1 MKNLFYGWRVVG
13 AGGALQ
19 FLQSV
24 LLNSAF
30 GVYVAVLVE
39 ERGWS
44 KTALSGAAALK
55 STEVALLGPILGW
68 MVDRFGAKG
77 PVRIGVILF
86 GIGFMLLS
94 RIDSLLEFYAAFV
107 VIALG
112 SSMFSNL
119 LVSVAIIQWFE
130 KHRTRALSA
139 LQFGGA
145 IGGLFVFLVAWSI
158 QTFGWR
164 PTAMGSGI
172 LAILVGFPLASVIR
186 SRPADMGLT
195 VDGLPPAEKIEGK
208 AEAPA
213 GPAFT
218 ARQALR
224 TSAFWLLSLGHGFSL
239 LVVMAINV
247 HAVTHMKE
255 GLGYTL
261 AQASLFFILVT
272 LGQFFGVM
280 LGWLVGEK
288 FAKRN
293 VAATCMLMHAVG
305 MLLLTFAPGPFILA
319 FGLLLHGVGWGLRG
333 PFMQAI
339 RADYFGRRS
348 LGVILGLSTMI
359 TVIGHI
365 FGPLMAGAFADWQG
379 NYIAGFSVLAAL
391 AAVGS
396 LFFYMAKPPPVPQ
409 AAMAQNR

>member
-1 MKNLFYGWRVVG
+1 MKKHFYGWRVVG

-24 LLNSAF
+24 LLNQAF

-44 KTALSGAAALK
+44 KTALSAAAALK

-68 MVDRFGAKG
+68 LVDRFGSQG
-77 PVRIGVILF
+77 MVRLGVILF

-94 RIDSLLEFYAAFV
+94 QIDSLFGFYGAFV

-158 QTFGWR
+158 QVYGWR
-164 PTAMGSGI
+164 TTAFGSGVI
-172 LAILVGFPLASVIR
+172 SIVLGWPLATMIR
-186 SRPADMGLT
+186 SRPGDIGQT
-195 VDGLPPAEKIEGK
+195 VDGMPLATAISGQP
-208 AEAPA
+208 EAPA

-224 TSAFWLLSLGHGFSL
+224 TSAFWLLSLGHACSL

-247 HAVTHMKE
+247 HAITHIKE

-261 AQASLFFILVT
+261 AQASLFFTLVT
-272 LGQFFGVM
+272 VGQGAGVM
-280 LGWLVGEK
+280 LGWVIGEK
-288 FAKRN
+288 FAKRK
-293 VAATCMLMHAVG
+293 VAATCMLMHAGG
-305 MLLLTFAPGPFILA
+305 MLMLTYAVGPVMLVFA
-319 FGLLLHGVGWGLRG
+319 LLLHGVGWGLRG

-348 LGVILGLSTMI
+348 IGVILGLSTMI
-359 TVIGHI
+359 TVIGNI
-365 FGPLMAGAFADWQG
+365 VGPILAGAFADWQG
-379 NYIAGFSVLAAL
+379 NYRAGFTLLALL
-391 AAVGS
+391 AGAGS
-396 LFFYMAKPPPVPQ
+396 LLFLMAKPPPMPVI
-409 AAMAQNR
+409 AHKL

>member
-1 MKNLFYGWRVVG
+1 MKKHFYGWRVVG

-24 LLNSAF
+24 LLNQAF

-44 KTALSGAAALK
+44 KTALSAAAALK

-68 MVDRFGAKG
+68 LVDRFGSQG
-77 PVRIGVILF
+77 MVRLGVILF

-94 RIDSLLEFYAAFV
+94 QIDSLFGFYGAFV

-158 QTFGWR
+158 QVYGWR
-164 PTAMGSGI
+164 TTAFGSGVI
-172 LAILVGFPLASVIR
+172 SIVLGWPLATMIR
-186 SRPADMGLT
+186 SRPGDIGQT
-195 VDGLPPAEKIEGK
+195 VDGMPLATAISGQPEVVV
-208 AEAPA
+208 
-213 GPAFT
+213 GPEFT

-224 TSAFWLLSLGHGFSL
+224 TSAFWLLSLGHACSL

-247 HAVTHMKE
+247 HAITHIKE

-261 AQASLFFILVT
+261 AQASLFFTLVT
-272 LGQFFGVM
+272 VGQGTGVM
-280 LGWLVGEK
+280 LGWVIGEK
-288 FAKRN
+288 FAKRK
-293 VAATCMLMHAVG
+293 VAATCMLMHAGG
-305 MLLLTFAPGPFILA
+305 MLMLTYAVGPVMLVFA
-319 FGLLLHGVGWGLRG
+319 LLLHGVGWGLRG

-348 LGVILGLSTMI
+348 IGVILGLSTMI
-359 TVIGHI
+359 TVIGNI
-365 FGPLMAGAFADWQG
+365 VGPILAGAFADWQG
-379 NYIAGFSVLAAL
+379 NYRAGFTLLALL
-391 AAVGS
+391 AGAGS
-396 LFFYMAKPPPVPQ
+396 LLFLMAKPPPMPVI
-409 AAMAQNR
+409 AHKL

>member
-1 MKNLFYGWRVVG
+1 MKKHFYGWRVVG

-24 LLNSAF
+24 LLNQAF

-44 KTALSGAAALK
+44 KTALSAAAALK

-68 MVDRFGAKG
+68 LVDRFGSQG
-77 PVRIGVILF
+77 MVRLGVILF

-94 RIDSLLEFYAAFV
+94 QIDSLFGFYGAFV

-158 QTFGWR
+158 QVYGWR
-164 PTAMGSGI
+164 TTAFGSGVI
-172 LAILVGFPLASVIR
+172 SIVLGWPLATMIR
-186 SRPADMGLT
+186 SRPGDIGQT
-195 VDGLPPAEKIEGK
+195 VDGMPLATAISGQPEVVV
-208 AEAPA
+208 
-213 GPAFT
+213 GPEFT

-224 TSAFWLLSLGHGFSL
+224 TSAFWLLSLGHACSL

-247 HAVTHMKE
+247 HAITHIKE

-261 AQASLFFILVT
+261 AQASLFFTLVT
-272 LGQFFGVM
+272 VGQGAGVM
-280 LGWLVGEK
+280 LGWVIGEK
-288 FAKRN
+288 FAKRK
-293 VAATCMLMHAVG
+293 VAATCMLMHAGG
-305 MLLLTFAPGPFILA
+305 MLMLTYAVGPVMLVFA
-319 FGLLLHGVGWGLRG
+319 LLLHGVGWGLRG

-348 LGVILGLSTMI
+348 IGVILGLSTMI
-359 TVIGHI
+359 TVIGNI
-365 FGPLMAGAFADWQG
+365 VGPILAGAFADWQG
-379 NYIAGFSVLAAL
+379 NYRAGFTLLALL
-391 AAVGS
+391 AGAGS
-396 LFFYMAKPPPVPQ
+396 LLFLMAKPPPMPII
-409 AAMAQNR
+409 AHKL